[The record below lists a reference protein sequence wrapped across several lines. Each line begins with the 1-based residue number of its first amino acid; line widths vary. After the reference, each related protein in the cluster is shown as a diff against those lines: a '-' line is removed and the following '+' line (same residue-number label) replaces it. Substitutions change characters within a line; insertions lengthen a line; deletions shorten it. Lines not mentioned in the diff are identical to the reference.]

1 MSKVTTTILWKIILK
16 GNPKTI
22 PYKESNLFD
31 QNKLNEELG
40 SKLKVFQ
47 DILLSVPN
55 NSAPILKKLCCYK
68 HNTLVSK

>member
-1 MSKVTTTILWKIILK
+1 MSTVSTTILRKIILK

-40 SKLKVFQ
+40 SKMKVFQ

-68 HNTLVSK
+68 HNTPMSK